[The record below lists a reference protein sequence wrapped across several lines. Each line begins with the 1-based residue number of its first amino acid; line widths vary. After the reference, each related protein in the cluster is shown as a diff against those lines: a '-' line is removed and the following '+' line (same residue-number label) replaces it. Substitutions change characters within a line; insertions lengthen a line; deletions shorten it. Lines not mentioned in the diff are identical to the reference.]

1 VRLPSHEVLLQ
12 LLVVGFYLQ
21 DSLQAL
27 APNEAVLVRGWRG
40 RWHAAFGQ
48 RGWKIAGRELL
59 LPNPFTPHRPL
70 FRLAWRMEGSAE
82 ATQPKPAR
90 ELTVPPDIDRLRP
103 FVIVAGLALF
113 VLLPL
118 GLFSRAGTLLAI
130 AAVVL
135 LYVNNLLALSLAYRW
150 RDRLGVDKRRLVSMA
165 LECLACAPYGLNL
178 VRRLCALT
186 NPQEDFTQA
195 ARRLI
200 PSEELQSAHAQCLA
214 RIEEQI
220 DTEPEGSRR
229 SAQLQA
235 AKARFSS

>member
-1 VRLPSHEVLLQ
+1 MRLPSYEVLLQ

-40 RWHAAFGQ
+40 RWHAVFGL

-70 FRLAWRMEGSAE
+70 FRLAWRMEGAAE
-82 ATQPKPAR
+82 AAPRQPAQA
-90 ELTVPPDIDRLRP
+90 LTVPPDIDRLRP
-103 FVIVAGLALF
+103 FVFVAGLALF

-135 LYVNNLLALSLAYRW
+135 LYVNNLLALLLAYRW
-150 RDRLGVDKRRLVSMA
+150 RDRLGIDKRRLVSMA

-195 ARRLI
+195 ARRLL
-200 PSEELQSAHAQCLA
+200 PSEELQSVHQQCLA
-214 RIEEQI
+214 RIEAQI
-220 DTEPEGSRR
+220 DAEPEGSRR
-229 SAQLQA
+229 AAQLHA
-235 AKARFSS
+235 AKARFS